1 MKKLTEKQLER
12 LQKTAPKFL
21 YSFDINPAHDAAM
34 VKHGFDTDQADWDA
48 MTDGEFGSGER
59 THYGKIYDN
68 AFAKVKA
75 EGVPFFINEI
85 HKPLRVDVR
94 AGDGDQEVIIS
105 NDWSR
110 NDAIFNEDGMIDEKN
125 DKMLNEWL
133 LKNKCEYEPE
143 SYHCLRISKI

>member
-12 LQKTAPKFL
+12 LKKTAPKFL
-21 YSFDINPAHDAAM
+21 SSFDINPSHDAAM
-34 VKHGFDTDQADWDA
+34 LKHGFDTDQTDWDA
-48 MTDGEFGSGER
+48 MNDGNKR

-85 HKPLRVDVR
+85 HKPLRVDER
-94 AGDGDQEVIIS
+94 ASEGEQEIIIS
-105 NDWSR
+105 NDYQE
-110 NDAIFNEDGMIDEKN
+110 NNPIFDENGMINEKN
-125 DKMLNEWL
+125 DKILNEWL

-143 SYHCLRISKI
+143 SYHCLRICRI